1 MKLKGLLGALAPTI
15 GSSIGGP
22 MGGMAMKMVAA
33 KLGTKEED
41 PVKIEKL
48 LEDQPE
54 KIEKLKEAENEF
66 ADQIRAM
73 EIDLESYKTQTAD
86 IQDARDKFA
95 HDPTPRIIA
104 VLSMVGFLGYIF
116 LVTIKGDTMDDA
128 IVNLVLGYLGG
139 LVTGVTSF
147 YFGSSHNGNN

>member
-41 PVKIEKL
+41 PV
-48 LEDQPE
+48 

-104 VLSMVGFLGYIF
+104 VLSMLGFLGYIF
-116 LVTIKGDTMDDA
+116 LVTIKGNTMDDA

-147 YFGSSHNGNN
+147 YFGSSHNGNK